1 MNAEIFYIK
10 FICQLKRNMKFSKF
24 PKRKTKIGLH
34 LNCEPHTCWRH
45 NRCGSCQISVNIVVV
60 NFAAM
65 TLNVICVLSSR
76 SKLSCYRFNAKLC
89 YTQQLLISNNSRMWN
104 SLVNGFDCNFELIER
119 SRRKKT
125 QIYWLTLRF
134 MSVQQFLDSLIGISN
149 PRRDER
155 GCSTAN
161 Q

>member
-1 MNAEIFYIK
+1 MPIE
-10 FICQLKRNMKFSKF
+10 
-24 PKRKTKIGLH
+24 KTKWNF
-34 LNCEPHTCWRH
+34 LNFQNEKPKLGYIWIV
-45 NRCGSCQISVNIVVV
+45 NRTRVDGTIDAVLVRISVNIVVV

-104 SLVNGFDCNFELIER
+104 SLLNGFDCYFELIEG
-119 SRRKKT
+119 SWIKKT
-125 QIYWLTLRF
+125 QIYWLTQRF